1 MWVDVGEDCPLNKS
15 LYGLWQASRTFNKR
29 LVVDLKRI
37 GFEQR
42 LSDPC
47 VLRFMMGDEVLGM
60 VVIHVDDILF
70 GGLKRIGEFVV
81 QALRDSLPTKNLG
94 EVIFFFGLRIS
105 ARP

>member
-1 MWVDVGEDCPLNKS
+1 M
-15 LYGLWQASRTFNKR
+15 
-29 LVVDLKRI
+29 DLKRI

-60 VVIHVDDILF
+60 VVIRVDDILF

-81 QALRDSLPTKNLG
+81 QALGDSLPTKNLG
-94 EVIFFFGLRIS
+94 EVISFLGCAFRRDREAGTI
-105 ARP
+105 